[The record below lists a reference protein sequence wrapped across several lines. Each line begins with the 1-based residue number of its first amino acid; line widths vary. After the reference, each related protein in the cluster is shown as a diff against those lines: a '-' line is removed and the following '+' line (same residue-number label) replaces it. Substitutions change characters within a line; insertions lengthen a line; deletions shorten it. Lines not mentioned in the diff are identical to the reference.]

1 MTLSRSQQRY
11 VDGKTQRRFTPR
23 RSHGDVTLAT
33 ARDPVA
39 MIEASSQGR
48 VPALVPLRYQRMLA
62 SPFAFFRGVSLIQAA
77 DLASGPDSGIIVQAC
92 GDAHLMNFGFFASPE
107 RNLLFDINDFD
118 ETHPAPWEWDLKR
131 LLVSLVLAGREQGF
145 SAATIEAAIRAAIT
159 NYQAFVHRAACMGA
173 MAVWYDRVSMDMLQ
187 QRVEDDPALKKRLN
201 KLAQQAVGR
210 TNEKLLPKI
219 TTVENGVLRFKEM
232 PPTLFHT
239 HDDGSLLP
247 NDDSWLASGNW
258 QAMVEPMMADYLATL
273 VDDRRALLSRF
284 RMEDMAFKVVGVGS
298 VGTRCLVMLLQDDG
312 DEPLFLQI
320 KEARPSVLEGHTGR
334 SAFSHEGERVVSGQ
348 RLMQAAS
355 DVFLGWT
362 TGPAGRHF
370 YVRQLRDMKTSV
382 SLAEMDAGTLE
393 AYGRVCARTLA
404 RAHAKSSGRAAEI
417 AGYFG
422 QSAVLVDALVRY
434 AHGYAD
440 QVEADYDAYRQ
451 AVQQGRISIDTGDPL
466 KTGAL

>member
-23 RSHGDVTLAT
+23 RSHGELSLAA

-39 MIEASSQGR
+39 MIEASSLGR

-77 DLASGPDSGIIVQAC
+77 DLAAGPDSGIIVQAC

-145 SAATIEAAIRAAIT
+145 SAATIEAAVRAATT
-159 NYQAFVHRAACMGA
+159 NYQVFVHRATGMGA

-210 TNEKLLPKI
+210 TNEKLLP
-219 TTVENGVLRFKEM
+219 
-232 PPTLFHT
+232 
-239 HDDGSLLP
+239 

-273 VDDRRALLSRF
+273 IDDRRALLSRF